1 VCVCSASALT
11 FTIMTI
17 ILFNWEPPQS
27 LASPSRLRV
36 EDLPGCVD
44 NSRRIYY
51 LPNKYTL
58 LWVSNIAPA
67 TDSNA
72 NATLRLGP
80 GDIVRYNEATAK
92 RTIEAER
99 MDGEEG
105 RRSRGGSCIRRELS
119 TWPGIICC
127 ALRAPILNSRASD

>member
-1 VCVCSASALT
+1 
-11 FTIMTI
+11 MTI

-67 TDSNA
+67 TDS
-72 NATLRLGP
+72 TQMRPCDLG
-80 GDIVRYNEATAK
+80 
-92 RTIEAER
+92 
-99 MDGEEG
+99 
-105 RRSRGGSCIRRELS
+105 RE
-119 TWPGIICC
+119 I
-127 ALRAPILNSRASD
+127 